1 MKEEF
6 KLVQYSRQGRRKG
19 DLSKFCL
26 ENAKK
31 VQKFHSSFPIY
42 EQTPLFSFQNT
53 ADELGLGDISIKDE
67 SFRFGLNAFK
77 VLGGS
82 FAIGNYMA
90 QEISRKIDDFTY
102 NNLVSK
108 ETRDALGE
116 MTFVTATDGN
126 HGRGVAWTAKTLK
139 QKAVIYMPK
148 GSAKERLENI
158 LREGAEA
165 SITDMNYDDAVR
177 FAHKQAE
184 EKGWIMVQ
192 DTAWEGYEDI
202 PLWIMQGYGTMAY
215 EAYTQI
221 SEKPTHIFLQAG
233 VGSMAGAVT
242 AFFASIY
249 KEDCPLITIVEP
261 NKADCIYRTA
271 EAQDGKLHCVT
282 GEMDTIM
289 AGLACGEPC
298 SIGWEILREYAD
310 NFISCPDYVAAQGM
324 RIMGNPTKGDPR
336 IISGESG
343 AVTFGI
349 VAEIMRNPNLREWRE
364 KLKLDRNARVLCF
377 STEGDTDK
385 GGYQYI
391 VWDGAWAGIR
401 RQEC

>member
-6 KLVQYSRQGRRKG
+6 KLVQYQRLGRQKG
-19 DLSKFCL
+19 DLSQFCL
-26 ENAKK
+26 EKAKR
-31 VQKFHSSFPIY
+31 VQEFHNSFPIY
-42 EQTPLFSFQNT
+42 QKTPLVSFQNT
-53 ADELGLGDISIKDE
+53 AKELGLGNIFIKDE

-82 FAIGNYMA
+82 FAIGNFMA
-90 QEISRKIDDFTY
+90 QKMGRGIDAFTY
-102 NNLVSK
+102 NDLISE
-108 ETRDALGE
+108 ETRNDLGE

-139 QKAVIYMPK
+139 QKAVVYMPK
-148 GSAKERLENI
+148 GSAIERLENI
-158 LREGAEA
+158 LAEGAEA
-165 SITDMNYDDAVR
+165 SITNMNYDDAVR
-177 FAHKQAE
+177 FAHRQAE

-192 DTAWEGYEDI
+192 DTAWKGYEDI

-215 EAYTQI
+215 EAYTQM

-242 AFFASIY
+242 AFFAAIY
-249 KEDCPLITIVEP
+249 KEDSPIITIVEP

-271 EAQDGKLHCVT
+271 EARDGKLHYVT

-298 SIGWEILREYAD
+298 SIGWEILKEYGD

-324 RIMGNPTKGDPR
+324 RILGNPTKGDGR

-349 VAEIMRNPNLREWRE
+349 VGEIMRNPHLREWRE
-364 KLKLDRNARVLCF
+364 KLKLDENSKILCF
-377 STEGDTDK
+377 STEGDTNRE
-385 GGYQYI
+385 GYQSV
-391 VWDGAWAGIR
+391 VWDGAFSRIKR
-401 RQEC
+401 

>member
-1 MKEEF
+1 MVKEEF
-6 KLVQYSRQGRRKG
+6 KLVQYTRHGRQKG
-19 DLSKFCL
+19 DLSKFFL

-31 VQKFHSSFPIY
+31 VQEFHKSFPIY
-42 EQTPLFSFQNT
+42 QQTPLVSMKNT
-53 ADELGLGDISIKDE
+53 AKEFGLGDIFIKDE

-82 FAIGNYMA
+82 FAIGNFMA
-90 QEISRKIDDFTY
+90 KKVGKNIAEFTY
-102 NNLVSK
+102 NDLISE
-108 ETRDALGE
+108 ETREALGK

-126 HGRGVAWTAKTLK
+126 HGRGVAWTARTLR
-139 QKAVIYMPK
+139 QKAVVYMPK

-158 LREGAEA
+158 LSEGAEA
-165 SITDMNYDDAVR
+165 SITNMNYDDAVR
-177 FAHKQAE
+177 FAYKQAE

-215 EAYTQI
+215 EAYTQL

-249 KEDCPLITIVEP
+249 KEDCPMITIVEP

-271 EAQDGKLHCVT
+271 EAQDGKLHCVI

-324 RIMGNPTKGDPR
+324 RILGNPVKGDTQ
-336 IISGESG
+336 IVSGESG
-343 AVTFGI
+343 AATFGI

-364 KLKLDRNARVLCF
+364 KLKLDRNAKVLCF

-385 GGYQYI
+385 EGYQSI
-391 VWDGAWAGIR
+391 VWDGAWSEIR
-401 RQEC
+401 K

>member
-1 MKEEF
+1 MKEKF
-6 KLVQYSRQGRRKG
+6 KLVQYSRQGRQKG
-19 DLSKFCL
+19 NLRKFCL
-26 ENAKK
+26 GNAKK
-31 VQKFHSSFPIY
+31 VQEFHSSFPVY
-42 EQTPLFSFQNT
+42 QKTPLISLKNT
-53 ADELGLGDISIKDE
+53 AKELGLGDILIKDE

-82 FAIGNYMA
+82 FAIGNFMA
-90 QEISRKIDDFTY
+90 QKIGKNIDDITY
-102 NNLVSK
+102 NELISQ
-108 ETRDALGE
+108 ETRRALGE

-126 HGRGVAWTAKTLK
+126 HGRGVAWTARALK
-139 QKAVIYMPK
+139 QKSVVYMPK
-148 GSAKERLENI
+148 GSAKERLDNI
-158 LREGAEA
+158 LSEGAEA
-165 SITDMNYDDAVR
+165 FITNMNYDDAVR

-192 DTAWEGYEDI
+192 DTAWAGYEDI

-215 EAYTQI
+215 EAYTQM
-221 SEKPTHIFLQAG
+221 EENPTHIFLQAG

-242 AFFASIY
+242 AFFAAIY
-249 KEDCPLITIVEP
+249 EGDCPLITIVEP

-271 EAQDGKLHCVT
+271 EAQDGELHCVT

-324 RIMGNPTKGDPR
+324 RILGNPAKGDAR

-343 AVTFGI
+343 AATFGL
-349 VAEIMRNPNLREWRE
+349 VAEIMRNPDLKELRE
-364 KLKLDRNARVLCF
+364 KLRLDKNARVLCF

-385 GGYQYI
+385 EGYQSI
-391 VWDGAWAGIR
+391 VWDGAYSRI
-401 RQEC
+401 

>member
-1 MKEEF
+1 MLEEVF
-6 KLVQYSRQGRRKG
+6 KLVQYSRQGRQKG
-19 DLSKFCL
+19 NLSNFCL
-26 ENAKK
+26 ESANK
-31 VQKFHSSFPIY
+31 VQEFHKSFPIY
-42 EQTPLFSFQNT
+42 QQTPLVSMKNT
-53 ADELGLGDISIKDE
+53 AEEFGLGDIYIKDE

-82 FAIGNYMA
+82 FAIGNLMA
-90 QEISRKIDDFTY
+90 QKVGRKIDDFTY
-102 NNLVSK
+102 NDLVSK

-126 HGRGVAWTAKTLK
+126 HGRGVAWTARTLK
-139 QKAVIYMPK
+139 QKAVVYMPK

-158 LREGAEA
+158 LCEGAEA
-165 SITDMNYDDAVR
+165 FITNMNYDDAVR

-192 DTAWEGYEDI
+192 DTAWEGYEAI

-215 EAYTQI
+215 EAYTQLV
-221 SEKPTHIFLQAG
+221 EKPTHIFLQAG
-233 VGSMAGAVT
+233 VGSMAGAIT

-249 KEDCPLITIVEP
+249 KADCPLITIVEP

-271 EAQDGKLHCVT
+271 QAQDGKLHCVT

-324 RIMGNPTKGDPR
+324 RILGNPVKGDAQ

-385 GGYQYI
+385 GGYQSI
-391 VWDGAWAGIR
+391 VWDGAWAGVR
-401 RQEC
+401 R